1 MTRVIV
7 YTTLT
12 FIVLCPLFCPA
23 QNPMLAGRGH
33 TSVPVSGKLFS
44 LPLVSG
50 VLTKIAGIQKDFR
63 EKLTFYAKQIKDHPT
78 GSGLWYFLVLSFAY
92 GVVHAVGPGHG
103 KCLVCSYF
111 LANKGNLRHGLFFS
125 SVFSLIHVFSPV
137 ILILGIR
144 FLGRDANLFDLDR
157 ISEYMYTISYLLV
170 AVVGMFLLIRGI
182 LYLTQYDHDHSDV
195 HDHDED
201 HCCESHSNHKS
212 LLALALAAGL
222 IPCSGAAII
231 LLFSLTLG
239 VLWAGLLAM
248 VAVALGMALT
258 TSFVA
263 ATAIGSRGLIL
274 TFTGRYQR
282 LFKTAGA
289 VLLVSGPL
297 AITFLGV
304 ILFIGSLHIFSL

>member
-1 MTRVIV
+1 MTRVIF
-7 YTTLT
+7 YMALTLVV
-12 FIVLCPLFCPA
+12 FCPLFSQA
-23 QNPMLAGRGH
+23 ENPMLAGRGH
-33 TSVPVSGKLFS
+33 TGIPVSGTVFS
-44 LPLVSG
+44 LPFVSG
-50 VLTKIAGIQKDFR
+50 VLTWIAEIQKDFR
-63 EKLTFYAKQIKDHPT
+63 ERLTFYAKQIKDHPT

-111 LANKGNLRHGLFFS
+111 LANKGNIRHGLFFS

-157 ISEYMYTISYLLV
+157 ISEYMYSISYLLV
-170 AVVGMFLLIRGI
+170 AVVGIFLLTRGI
-182 LYLTQYDHDHSDV
+182 VYLTQDDHDHPDF
-195 HDHDED
+195 HDHDEG
-201 HCCESHSNHKS
+201 HCCESHSNPKS

-231 LLFSLTLG
+231 LLFSMTLG
-239 VLWAGLLAM
+239 ILWAGLLAM

-282 LFKTAGA
+282 LFETAGA

-304 ILFIGSLHIFSL
+304 ILFIGSLHILSL